1 MDFYFRDL
9 KEEKQREFISKNL
22 AEILCEQRKKDKI
35 SMEEFLKRYFDYNI
49 YTKKTGSLSL
59 SQLKRYEKEFKNNQ
73 INTIPKKNSK
83 VLDIILKKMESIA
96 NELYRKK
103 IYMDLLK
110 KDSIILAQNLNELGL
125 LDCIEKSTD
134 NLLAMYMYNKE
145 FGRNYTKEYLLDW
158 LVSNAKKHLSGELMA
173 EVIYEDRLTRH
184 DIHND

>member
-83 VLDIILKKMESIA
+83 VLDIILKKWNRLPMSYTEKNLHGFI
-96 NELYRKK
+96 KK
-103 IYMDLLK
+103 RFNYF
-110 KDSIILAQNLNELGL
+110 ST
-125 LDCIEKSTD
+125 KS
-134 NLLAMYMYNKE
+134 K
-145 FGRNYTKEYLLDW
+145 
-158 LVSNAKKHLSGELMA
+158 
-173 EVIYEDRLTRH
+173 
-184 DIHND
+184 